1 MSLFITSDSIKSK
14 KWYRQQTEA
23 TPYFIYLPCRG
34 VVDYF
39 KNKKEIIWYCSLDEA
54 RGYLEQNY
62 IRELAEKH
70 LAAEKHRPGFSKKL
84 YVGFRRDI
92 QEKDQ
97 RLFQAIDGIDLTK
110 ISDQKLLA
118 FNRSLGR
125 QAYAM
130 WLKFFMDIFDVDA
143 ESLIERELIRE
154 KKTLTAEEKN
164 LLTTST
170 QPLANQEQE
179 LELLKIVKLVKDDP
193 DCVYLL
199 NRIQSADNIHR
210 LMLHPRLLH
219 GLEAY
224 IKKYHW
230 IRNSWAHVNFLN
242 VFDVV
247 DQIKQIVSGSRD
259 IDAEIKQLE
268 NYSQE
273 LTSRKRIISK
283 KHHLSNWLVR
293 MFEMFGFLA
302 FWRDSR
308 KVQMQQLHYYLQ
320 LVGTEIARR
329 SQLSWDKIKFCDPL
343 SIQTIPVKS
352 LVLARCYKF
361 HKNSRLMYW
370 DGRVTRHFDPAS
382 SKKLVAA
389 LESTFSTEMT
399 EIRGLIA
406 CPGKIKGEVVVI
418 NKKSEFRK
426 MMPGKILVTTMTRP
440 DFLPLMRQA
449 AAVVTDEGGIT
460 SHAAIVSRELKIPC
474 IIGTQVGTKVLKDGY
489 QVEVNANHGVVLVLD
504 SKDRP
509 HRQK

>member
-1 MSLFITSDSIKSK
+1 MSLLITPNSIKSQ
-14 KWYRQQTEA
+14 KWYRQQTEG

-54 RGYLEQNY
+54 RGYLDQNY
-62 IRELAEKH
+62 IRQLAEKH
-70 LAAEKHRPGFSKKL
+70 LATEKRRPGFSKKL

-92 QEKDQ
+92 QDKDQ
-97 RLFQAIDGIDLTK
+97 GLFQAINGADLQK
-110 ISDQKLLA
+110 IGNQRLLA

-143 ESLIERELIRE
+143 ESLIERELIKE
-154 KKTLTAEEKN
+154 KKILTAEEKN
-164 LLTTST
+164 ILTTST
-170 QPLANQEQE
+170 QPLVNQEQE

-210 LMLHPRLLH
+210 LMLHPRLLRS
-219 GLEAY
+219 LEAY

-230 IRNSWAHVNFLN
+230 IRNSWAHVNSLS

-247 DQIKQIVSGSRD
+247 DQIKPIVAGSRD
-259 IDAEIKQLE
+259 INAEIRQLE
-268 NYSQE
+268 NYSPE
-273 LTSRKRIISK
+273 LTKRKKMISQ

-302 FWRDSR
+302 FWRDMR
-308 KVQMQQLHYYLQ
+308 KAQMQQLHYYLQ

-343 SIQTIPVKS
+343 SIRTIPVKPPI
-352 LVLARCYKF
+352 LARCYKL
-361 HKNSRLMYW
+361 HRDSRLMYW
-370 DGRVTRHFDPAS
+370 DGRATRHFDSAT
-382 SKKLVAA
+382 SKKLVAV

-406 CPGKIKGEVVVI
+406 CPGKVKGEVVVI
-418 NKKSEFRK
+418 NKKSEFSK
-426 MMPGKILVTTMTRP
+426 MLPGKILVTTMTRP

-489 QVEVNANHGVVLVLD
+489 QVEVNANHGVVLVLE
-504 SKDRP
+504 SGK
-509 HRQK
+509 